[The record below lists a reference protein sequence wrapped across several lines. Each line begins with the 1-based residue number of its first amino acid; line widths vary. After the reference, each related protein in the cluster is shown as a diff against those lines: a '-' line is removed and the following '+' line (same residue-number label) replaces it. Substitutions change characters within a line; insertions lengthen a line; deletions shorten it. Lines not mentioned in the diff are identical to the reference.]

1 MAHQERK
8 KIMKTWKKIVLG
20 VSLISLF
27 LGGGLVAWGY
37 SQGGLIDLQ
46 NQTKSEQDYVK
57 KEVKDFNKI
66 DIKSSSYNVLIK
78 NGEVDKATLSYYQK
92 TKNPIDTSVKDGQLT
107 INDNNSE
114 LDSTSNKH
122 INFFGLKDL
131 VRLSTLN
138 EEVRNKTI
146 VITLPKKQTID
157 FLKVDLATGNLDL
170 SNSTIKQAD
179 INLNVG
185 DLTFTKMIVSNLK
198 ANLDV
203 GSVDSDHTLFTNSDL
218 SIAMGDYSGDNL
230 IFNGHNKL
238 DVTSGDIEIALKDYT
253 LNVQADSHSG
263 EVDITNNLKISKDN
277 TLTITSDLGD
287 ITVE

>member
-1 MAHQERK
+1 
-8 KIMKTWKKIVLG
+8 MKTWKKIVLG

-27 LGGGLVAWGY
+27 LGGGLVAWVY
-37 SQGGLIDLQ
+37 SQGGLTDLQ

-57 KEVKDFNKI
+57 KEVENFNKI

-238 DVTSGDIEIALKDYT
+238 DVTSGDIEIVLKDYT

>member
-1 MAHQERK
+1 
-8 KIMKTWKKIVLG
+8 MKTWKKIVLG

-37 SQGGLIDLQ
+37 SQGGLTDLQ
-46 NQTKSEQDYVK
+46 NKTISEQDYVK

-78 NGEVDKATLSYYQK
+78 NGDVDKATLSYYQK

-146 VITLPKKQTID
+146 VISALVVILAIIVIYIGAIYIID
-157 FLKVDLATGNLDL
+157 SVTG
-170 SNSTIKQAD
+170 KE
-179 INLNVG
+179 
-185 DLTFTKMIVSNLK
+185 FTSSLMPVIT
-198 ANLDV
+198 A
-203 GSVDSDHTLFTNSDL
+203 
-218 SIAMGDYSGDNL
+218 IISGVL
-230 IFNGHNKL
+230 GYL
-238 DVTSGDIEIALKDYT
+238 
-253 LNVQADSHSG
+253 SG
-263 EVDITNNLKISKDN
+263 EKSSK
-277 TLTITSDLGD
+277 
-287 ITVE
+287 